1 MTLPP
6 LFAERMKE
14 MLGEEYD
21 DFLKSYDRKRFSG
34 LRVNTLKGDLQKLWY
49 SLGFNLQEIP
59 WTKNGYFYSGDFR
72 PGKHPLHDAGAYYI
86 QEPSAMAV
94 AELVCPEDGDRILD
108 LCAAPGGKSTAVAA
122 EMQGRGLLV
131 SNEIVPNRAKILS
144 SNIER
149 MGIENALVLNES
161 PQSLSKRFVEFF
173 DKIIV
178 DAPCSGEGM
187 FRKEEEALAQW
198 SEENVKMCAERQA
211 EILDCAAEMVR
222 CGGKIIYSTCTFA
235 PDENEKA
242 VCAFLDRH
250 SDFSICDCG
259 EIPSLSR
266 GNPDWANGDERA
278 KFTYRVWPHLTDGEG
293 HFMAVLQKNGDDY
306 PLTAKEFSPNC
317 PKEAEKLFREFEKE
331 FLSEEVGGVL
341 SLFGDNLYRI
351 PDDTPDLKGLRVL
364 RFGLHLG
371 VIKKNRFEPSHSLAM
386 SLKTAKQVI
395 DLTSDDV
402 KTTAYLRG
410 ETIPCENLNGWTL
423 VRVDGY
429 SVGWGKASNG
439 VLKNHY
445 PKGLRRKF

>member
-1 MTLPP
+1 MNLPP
-6 LFAERMKE
+6 AFSERMKE

-21 DFLKSYDRKRFSG
+21 DFVKSYDRERFSG
-34 LRVNTLKGDLQKLWY
+34 LRVNTLKGDARKLFELLGFELQK
-49 SLGFNLQEIP
+49 IP

-94 AELVCPEDGDRILD
+94 AELVNPLDGERILD
-108 LCAAPGGKSTAVAA
+108 LCAAPGGKSTSVAA
-122 EMQGRGLLV
+122 EMNESGLLV
-131 SNEIVPNRAKILS
+131 SNEIIPNRAKILS

-149 MGIENALVLNES
+149 MGITNALVLNES

-187 FRKEEEALAQW
+187 FRKEEEALTQW
-198 SEENVKMCAERQA
+198 SEENVKMCAERQS
-211 EILDCAAEMVR
+211 EILDCAAEML
-222 CGGKIIYSTCTFA
+222 CPGGKIIYSTCTFA

-259 EIPSLSR
+259 EIPFLSR

-278 KFTYRVWPHLTDGEG
+278 KYAYRVWPHLTDGEG
-293 HFMAVLQKNGDDY
+293 HFMAVLQKDGDGY
-306 PLTAKEFSPNC
+306 PLPYNEFSPNC

-331 FLSEEVGGVL
+331 YLSEQVEGTL

-351 PDDTPDLKGLRVL
+351 PDGMPDLKGLRAL

-386 SLKTAKQVI
+386 SIKEAKQVI
-395 DLTSDDV
+395 DLPSDDE
-402 KTTAYLRG
+402 KIAAYLRG
-410 ETIPCENLNGWTL
+410 ETLPCSDLNGWTL